1 MQLIIV
7 SGLIGSGKTTVSK
20 LLKKKKFHYLNA
32 DGMAKDLLKTN
43 KEIKEKLFNA
53 FGKSI
58 SLGKNLSIKK
68 IKEKLLVSKKNKI
81 IIDRIIHPIFFSHV
95 NSLLNKMRKSSVV
108 FELPLIETS
117 KNISRSFKIL
127 TVDCSFNNRLE
138 RSLKNKKISK
148 LEFTKLNKMQSN
160 RSFYINNSDFILSN
174 NDTISTLKNKFE
186 ELYLRKLLIKMK

>member
-32 DGMAKDLLKTN
+32 DGIAKDLLKTN
-43 KEIKEKLFNA
+43 KEIKENLFDA

-58 SLGKNLSIKK
+58 NLGKNLSLKK

-81 IIDRIIHPIFFSHV
+81 IIDKIIHPIFFSHI
-95 NSLLNKMRKSSVV
+95 NLLLKKMRKSSVV
-108 FELPLIETS
+108 LELPLIETS
-117 KNISRSFKIL
+117 KNISMPFKIL
-127 TVDCSFNNRLE
+127 TVDCSFSNRLE

-148 LEFTKLNKMQSN
+148 LEFTKLNEMQSN
-160 RSFYINNSDFILSN
+160 RSFYINNSNFILSN
-174 NDTISTLKNKFE
+174 NGTISTLKNKFE
-186 ELYLRKLLIKMK
+186 ELYLRKLLIK

>member
-32 DGMAKDLLKTN
+32 DGIAKDLLKTN
-43 KEIKEKLFNA
+43 KE
-53 FGKSI
+53 
-58 SLGKNLSIKK
+58 

-81 IIDRIIHPIFFSHV
+81 IIDKIIHPIFFSHI

-108 FELPLIETS
+108 LELPLIETS
-117 KNISRSFKIL
+117 KNISIPFKIL
-127 TVDCSFNNRLE
+127 TIDCSFNNRLE
-138 RSLKNKKISK
+138 RSLKNKRISK

-160 RSFYINNSDFILSN
+160 RSFYINNSNFILSN

-186 ELYLRKLLIKMK
+186 ELYLRKLLIK

>member
-20 LLKKKKFHYLNA
+20 LLKKKKFYYLNA
-32 DGMAKDLLKTN
+32 DGIAKDLMKTN
-43 KEIKEKLFNA
+43 KEIKEKLLNA

-81 IIDRIIHPIFFSHV
+81 IIDRIVHPIFFSHV
-95 NSLLNKMRKSSVV
+95 NSLLNKMKKSSVV

-117 KNISRSFKIL
+117 KNISRPFKIL
-127 TVDCSFNNRLE
+127 TVDCSFNKRLE

-160 RSFYINNSDFILSN
+160 YSFYINNSNFILSN
-174 NDTISTLKNKFE
+174 NDTISTLKNRFE
-186 ELYLRKLLIKMK
+186 ELYLRKLLIK